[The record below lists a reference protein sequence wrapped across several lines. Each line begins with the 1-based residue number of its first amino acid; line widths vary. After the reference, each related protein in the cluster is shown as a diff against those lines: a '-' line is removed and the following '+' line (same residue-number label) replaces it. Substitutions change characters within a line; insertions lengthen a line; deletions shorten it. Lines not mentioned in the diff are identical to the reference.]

1 MSNQNESS
9 LPSDYTQY
17 NLILDSAE
25 QHFNSRKFELAQR
38 DYKSCMLL
46 TNEKNNFSICFLKSV
61 KCEILQQEYITNPDY
76 YSARLDAF
84 NVSESKLVELER
96 LRLLILLSE
105 KSPLKLDLLDVRSKI
120 YECEPWPRN
129 ANSYARCLL
138 DSGAPKKAIDLL
150 MLFEKWRI
158 PKPVTINRLYLLAS
172 CYDMLDDFDQA
183 INSLQKVIVLCDN
196 PPLWVKEKIK
206 NLEVVNGCCIG
217 FSSNSPSDIYHR
229 IEEGDKSVVD
239 ELCSQEQS
247 LSDEQ
252 VIPYIAAV
260 AALQGTPQAI
270 SVAKS
275 LFSNVNLTQ
284 LSRCRALNFLVPYVS
299 RSLVYDIEIPSLY
312 EFFELALIKHERREE
327 FLFWLSKCSGDAG
340 ASRKLII
347 KKLLAS
353 ERYYGGSNSCSF
365 DGESSIYRKQD
376 GASKIVIIFC
386 GLHGDLFWKSESLA
400 YLLEDN
406 GFSVLWLN
414 DRSGNNFLTGL
425 ESYGESSFEFI
436 ASLSVFI
443 KSNNYKEVVCMGASA
458 GGAAAA
464 FSGFALQAK
473 KVVAFSPATYLKRDD
488 SAHAIKIAGKFLPHL
503 ITKNF
508 SLRGMY
514 SNPKAPLL
522 NIHYGDKSKPD
533 RLYADHMLG
542 INGVDFYPIK
552 GWRQHAITDRLIAT
566 GEFEMMVEKLFIL

>member
-1 MSNQNESS
+1 MKDQEDRS
-9 LPSDYTQY
+9 LPTDFTQY
-17 NLILDSAE
+17 HSIFDSAVR
-25 QHFNSRKFELAQR
+25 HFNSRNFELAQC
-38 DYKSCMLL
+38 DYKNCMIL
-46 TNEKNNFSICFLKSV
+46 TNEKNNFSICYLKAV
-61 KCEILQQEYITNPDY
+61 ACEILQQKYITNPEFY
-76 YSARLDAF
+76 TARLDAF
-84 NVSESKLVELER
+84 NFSESKLVEVER
-96 LRLLILLSE
+96 LKLLILLSE
-105 KSPLKLDLLDVRSKI
+105 RSPLQLDLLDIRSKI
-120 YECEPWPRN
+120 YEYEPWPRN
-129 ANSYARCLL
+129 ANPYARCLL
-138 DSGAPKKAIDLL
+138 DSDAPEKAIDLL
-150 MLFEKWRI
+150 MRFENWRI
-158 PKPVTINRLYLLAS
+158 PKPVAINRLYLLAS

-183 INSLQKVIVLCDN
+183 INSLHQVVVLCDN

-206 NLEVVNGCCIG
+206 NFEILNGKCIE

-239 ELCSQEQS
+239 ELFSQEQS
-247 LSDEQ
+247 LSNEQ
-252 VIPYIAAV
+252 IIPYIAAV

-284 LSRCRALNFLVPYVS
+284 LSRCRALNFLAPYVS
-299 RSLVYDIEIPSLY
+299 RALVCDIDIPSLY
-312 EFFELALIKHERREE
+312 EFFELALIKYERREE
-327 FLFWLSKCSGDAG
+327 FLFWLSRCSGDAG

-347 KKLLAS
+347 NKLLAS
-353 ERYYGGSNSCSF
+353 EKYYGGSNSCSF

-386 GLHGDLFWKSESLA
+386 GLHGDLFWKSESLT

-425 ESYGESSFEFI
+425 ETYGESSFEFV
-436 ASLSVFI
+436 ASLSAFI

-464 FSGFALQAK
+464 FTGFALQAK

-508 SLRGMY
+508 SLRSMY

-533 RLYADHMLG
+533 RLYADHMLD
-542 INGVDFYPIK
+542 IDGVDFYPIK
-552 GWRQHAITDRLIAT
+552 GWRQHAITDRLVAT
-566 GEFEMMVEKLFIL
+566 GEFERIVEELFIL